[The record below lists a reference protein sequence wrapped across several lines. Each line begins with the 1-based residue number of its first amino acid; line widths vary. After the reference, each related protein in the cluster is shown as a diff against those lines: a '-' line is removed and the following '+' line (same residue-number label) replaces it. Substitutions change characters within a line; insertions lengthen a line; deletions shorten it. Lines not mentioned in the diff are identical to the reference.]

1 MSKAWIYLIG
11 AGPGDPSLLTVK
23 GHRYLTAADV
33 VVYDHLV
40 HQQMLS
46 LVRPDAEQI
55 DVGPAAPRPLEQ
67 DAICL
72 LLADKAREGKTVAR
86 LKWGDPFVF
95 DSGGKEALFLHEQGL
110 PFEVVPG
117 IPSTIG
123 SPSYAGIPVTYPE
136 AGDTLTLVRGH
147 EGESNLPPKVD
158 WSRLARLKGT
168 IVSYAAPPQLAAM
181 AKALRRHG
189 RPASEPA
196 ALIYHGTLPSQRTI
210 RGTLADVEQ
219 LASRADDRET
229 AVLVVGRVVALR
241 DHLRWYDTRPLFGLR
256 IVVTRPR
263 AQAADLVHRLDQ
275 MGAYSIEVPTIQIVA
290 AKDEAPLDR
299 ACARID
305 EFDWVVFTS
314 ANAVSYFMHRLLSGS
329 GDIRDLKGVRLCAV
343 GPATAEALAQ
353 YHIKV
358 DLVPE
363 EYRATGVVRA
373 LCQDRD
379 LTGTR
384 ILLPRADLARDLLP
398 AKLRQAGAH
407 VTAVTAYRTSP
418 VDLETAN
425 NPDIYGLLLERRVDI
440 ITFTSGSSVS
450 NFVKALGTDQAAD
463 LLKQVDV
470 ACIGPVTAAVATRLD
485 ITTTI
490 MPSNYTIPAMVQA
503 IVDHVIAQRRHE
515 ESE

>member
-1 MSKAWIYLIG
+1 MSKARIYIIG

-40 HQQMLS
+40 HQRMLS

-72 LLADKAREGKTVAR
+72 LLAEKAREGKTVAR

-95 DSGGKEALFLHEQGL
+95 GSGGKEALFLHEQGL

-147 EGESNLPPKVD
+147 EGESSLPPKVD
-158 WSRLARLKGT
+158 WSHLARVKGT
-168 IVSYAAPPQLAAM
+168 IVSYAATPQLAAM

-189 RPASEPA
+189 RPDREPA
-196 ALIYHGTLPSQRTI
+196 ALIYHGTLPSQHTI
-210 RGTLADVEQ
+210 QGTLEEIERLV
-219 LASRADDRET
+219 SRADERET
-229 AVLVVGRVVALR
+229 AVLVVGQVVALR

-256 IVVTRPR
+256 VMVTRPR
-263 AQAADLVHRLDQ
+263 AQAAELVTRLEQ
-275 MGAYSIEVPTIQIVA
+275 MGATSIEVPTIQIVA
-290 AKDEAPLDR
+290 TKDPAPLDR
-299 ACARID
+299 ACAQID
-305 EFDWVVFTS
+305 QFDWVVFTS
-314 ANAVSYFMHRLLSGS
+314 ANAVSHFMRRLLSGS

-353 YHIKV
+353 YSIRI

-363 EYRATGVVRA
+363 EYRAAGVVRA
-373 LCQDRD
+373 LRQDRD

-398 AKLRQAGAH
+398 AKLRQAGAN
-407 VTAVTAYRTSP
+407 VTAVTAYRTIP
-418 VDLETAN
+418 VDLEAADG
-425 NPDIYGLLLERRVDI
+425 PDIYALLLERQVDI

-463 LLKQVDV
+463 LLRRVDI

-485 ITTTI
+485 IATTI
-490 MPSNYTIPAMVQA
+490 MPSDYTVPAMVQA
-503 IVDHVIAQRRHE
+503 IVDHATAHRQRE